1 VVDMFQRGQSDC
13 GSGEREGSRRQP
25 HAYLEHELA
34 SAHIT
39 MLVAVMFPL
48 SRDVQIRL
56 SAAQVR
62 DINTRRP

>member
-1 VVDMFQRGQSDC
+1 MR
-13 GSGEREGSRRQP
+13 SGGDSVFELSREARV
-25 HAYLEHELA
+25 
-34 SAHIT
+34 
-39 MLVAVMFPL
+39 LVAVMFPL